1 MLLKVNQLYSM
12 DLIGYGHD
20 NLLIVGTSW
29 VHQLINNQ
37 ELFCNVFLMD
47 KVTQ

>member
-1 MLLKVNQLYSM
+1 MLLKVNQLYSI

-20 NLLIVGTSW
+20 NLLIGTSW

-37 ELFCNVFLMD
+37 ELFCNVFLME